1 MAIAAWSGDEASH
14 GASPLAID
22 TEGGDSYNAMKRV
35 SLHPRDMA
43 KHIFVTGGVVSS
55 VGKGITVASI
65 GALLKARGVNV
76 AVQKLDPYLNV
87 DPGTMSPYQHGEVF
101 VTEDGAETD
110 LDLGHYERFIGVD
123 LTADAN
129 ATSGK
134 VYSSVINEERE
145 GVFLGGTIQVVPH
158 VTDEIKRTILQCAA
172 AIHADV
178 LITEIG
184 GTVGDIEG
192 QPFIEAIR
200 QMRKD
205 VGREKVMYIHVTYLP
220 HLASTGELKTKPTQH
235 SVRELRSMGIQ
246 PDIIVCRSDFQMP
259 DELRD
264 KIALFC
270 DVPREAVIPLPT
282 VDSIY
287 EVPLVLADVGM
298 GDLVAARLGLSEARG
313 DLSVWESIVERL
325 RNAHESVSI
334 ALVGKYVELED
345 TYLSVREALKHAA
358 LLHGRSLDLF
368 WVHSEQ
374 LDDQNAASQLAGAHG
389 IVVPGGFGIRGIE
402 GMIAAARYARE
413 NAVPFLGLCLGM
425 QVMVVEFARC
435 VFESD
440 SVNSTEFAPD
450 VKYPV
455 IDLLPEQRA
464 VEQMGGTMR
473 LGSYPCAL
481 VPGTRAFEAYGEGVT
496 RERHRHRY
504 EFNNDYRDALSAAGL
519 RFSGLS
525 QDGRLVEIAEVQD
538 HPWMV
543 GCQFHPEFK
552 SRPDRPHPL
561 FAAFIGAAIEA
572 VPPGEQSPLPL

>member
-1 MAIAAWSGDEASH
+1 
-14 GASPLAID
+14 
-22 TEGGDSYNAMKRV
+22 
-35 SLHPRDMA
+35 
-43 KHIFVTGGVVSS
+43 
-55 VGKGITVASI
+55 
-65 GALLKARGVNV
+65 
-76 AVQKLDPYLNV
+76 
-87 DPGTMSPYQHGEVF
+87 
-101 VTEDGAETD
+101 
-110 LDLGHYERFIGVD
+110 
-123 LTADAN
+123 
-129 ATSGK
+129 
-134 VYSSVINEERE
+134 
-145 GVFLGGTIQVVPH
+145 
-158 VTDEIKRTILQCAA
+158 
-172 AIHADV
+172 
-178 LITEIG
+178 
-184 GTVGDIEG
+184 
-192 QPFIEAIR
+192 
-200 QMRKD
+200 
-205 VGREKVMYIHVTYLP
+205 MYIHVTYLP

-413 NAVPFLGLCLGM
+413 NAVPYLGLCLGM